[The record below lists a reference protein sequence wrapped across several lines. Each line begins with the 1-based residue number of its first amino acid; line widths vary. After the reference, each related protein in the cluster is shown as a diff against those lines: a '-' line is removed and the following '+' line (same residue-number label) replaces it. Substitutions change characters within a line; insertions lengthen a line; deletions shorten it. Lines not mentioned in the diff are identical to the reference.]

1 MTRREPWMLAL
12 IAAPLL
18 GVVDAAIYI
27 AKGPSNTACIGAE
40 NACEFSYILGWVTL
54 PVLGRVHL
62 SWLALA
68 YFTLQAFLSLLIA
81 LRPALTA
88 LKASLTLYLAGTALI
103 PYLAYMQV
111 SKING
116 ICLYCTAMYAFIVT
130 GLASSLILIKRYKLT
145 I

>member
-1 MTRREPWMLAL
+1 MTRHRAWMLAL
-12 IAAPLL
+12 IVAPIL
-18 GVVDAAIYI
+18 GVVDAAIYM
-27 AKGPSNTACIGAE
+27 ARGPSNAACIGAE
-40 NACEFSYILGWVTL
+40 NACELSYILGWMTL

-68 YFTLQAFLSLLIA
+68 YFTLQAFLASLIV
-81 LRPALTA
+81 LRRTEIA
-88 LKASLTLYLAGTALI
+88 LKASLTLYFAGVALI
-103 PYLAYMQV
+103 PYLAYMQI

-116 ICLYCTAMYAFIVT
+116 ICLYCTAMYAFILA

>member
-1 MTRREPWMLAL
+1 MMLAVL
-12 IAAPLL
+12 AAPLL

-27 AKGPSNTACIGAE
+27 ARGPSNAACIGAE
-40 NACEFSYILGWVTL
+40 NACELSYILGWITL

-68 YFTLQAFLSLLIA
+68 YFTLQASLASLIV
-81 LRPALTA
+81 LKHTQIA
-88 LKASLTLYLAGTALI
+88 LKASLILYFTGAALI

-116 ICLYCTAMYAFIVT
+116 ICLYCTAMYAFILS